1 MLSLEEG
8 EGMGSSGWKDREL
21 GCYQWSRC
29 ENEHRSQIPG
39 LEAESSS
46 CCRNQGGGRGGGS
59 VSEAWQLRRAVS
71 APRAQ

>member
-8 EGMGSSGWKDREL
+8 KGMGSSGWKDREL

-29 ENEHRSQIPG
+29 ENEHGSQIPG

-46 CCRNQGGGRGGGS
+46 CCRNQGGGRGGVCVRGMAAKAGS
-59 VSEAWQLRRAVS
+59 VSS
-71 APRAQ
+71 

>member
-46 CCRNQGGGRGGGS
+46 CCRNQGGGGGGVCVRGMAAKAGS
-59 VSEAWQLRRAVS
+59 VSS
-71 APRAQ
+71 